1 MRHKRCI
8 ILSQS
13 DYHLRAG
20 DVPPGALL
28 FEGEF
33 TGYEMT
39 EGGEFIIYEVTEE
52 QINEQ
57 N

>member
-20 DVPPGALL
+20 DVPNGALL

-39 EGGEFIIYEVTEE
+39 EGGEFIVYEVTEE